1 MIDLNANNKGINM
14 VLSGEGLKNEFRKS
28 ISIKPFRNKNLSGV
42 SYDLTLDGEFLKLK
56 SEEMSIID
64 PMNFNVVGERTMAN
78 DFVLQPGRFVLG
90 RSEEWL
96 ELNGSIMAIVSG
108 KSSLA
113 RLGLQIES
121 AAILHPGHTGYI
133 VLEIANFNSVPIRL
147 VKGMQI
153 AQLVFFKTSDEVEL
167 YANKSNS
174 TFRTQKSIELPRKIS
189 RSE

>member
-1 MIDLNANNKGINM
+1 MKSLNSHTKIIYM
-14 VLSGEGLKNEFRKS
+14 VLAGEGLKNELRKS
-28 ISIKPFRNKNLSGV
+28 ISIKPFRNGNLSGV
-42 SYDLTLDGEFLKLK
+42 SYDITLDGEFLKLK
-56 SEEMSIID
+56 GEETPLID

-78 DFVLQPGRFVLG
+78 DFILQPGRFVLG

-96 ELNGSIMAIVSG
+96 ELNGSTMAMVSG

-147 VKGMQI
+147 IKGMKI
-153 AQLVFFKTSDEVEL
+153 AQLVFFKTSDDVEL
-167 YANKSNS
+167 YAKASSS
-174 TFRTQKSIELPRKIS
+174 TFKTQKTIELPKKIS
-189 RSE
+189 RSD